1 MPNSTTSRPTRRSLR
16 KHSSTEKDRLCQI
29 RSVRDG
35 GMAQEETM
43 LTAHD
48 KLRHCKGLLARWTGS
63 KARLWALTLSHCSL
77 TIRLEALERKGNL
90 HIICLGPE
98 RIHAPVQWTDADIH
112 ISLTEK
118 GTYVVSDQK
127 HDVAIWTE
135 GIEVKEN
142 CKPMFE

>member
-1 MPNSTTSRPTRRSLR
+1 
-16 KHSSTEKDRLCQI
+16 
-29 RSVRDG
+29 
-35 GMAQEETM
+35 M

-63 KARLWALTLSHCSL
+63 KARLWALTLSHSSL
-77 TIRLEALERKGNL
+77 TIRSESLERKGNL

-98 RIHAPVQWTDADIH
+98 RIHAPVQWTDADIN

-142 CKPMFE
+142 CKPIFEVGEN